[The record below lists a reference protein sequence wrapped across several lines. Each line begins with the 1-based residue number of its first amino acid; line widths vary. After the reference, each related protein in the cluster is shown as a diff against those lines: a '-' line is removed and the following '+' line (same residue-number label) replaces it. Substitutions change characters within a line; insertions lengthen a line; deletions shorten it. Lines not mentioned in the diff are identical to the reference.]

1 MQNTCEICGK
11 DANFDKSPEGQLCGV
26 CDLWICN
33 DCHDAKAGCGNE
45 PYKEEEYRIMARYL
59 SDVSHYAEEKEI
71 VEEV

>member
-1 MQNTCEICGK
+1 MQNTCEICGN

-45 PYKEEEYRIMARYL
+45 PYKEE
-59 SDVSHYAEEKEI
+59 DVVCKVCSKGELQCKRRN
-71 VEEV
+71 